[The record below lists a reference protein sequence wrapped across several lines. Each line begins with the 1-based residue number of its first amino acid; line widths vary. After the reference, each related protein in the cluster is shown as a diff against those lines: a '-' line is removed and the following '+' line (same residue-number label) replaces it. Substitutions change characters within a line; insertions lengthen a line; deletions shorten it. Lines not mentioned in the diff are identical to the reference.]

1 MDTNINNPKNESDK
15 VLGINRT
22 LFLVIIILLCVLSLC
37 IGIYAQFF
45 YQYSEIDPFMLGG
58 VATAKAE
65 EEKTRL
71 ASDFDNLFTNE
82 LIGSTDKSVTKTDEA
97 QNLVYT
103 SSTVNEN
110 VDGVYN
116 INAQIPTI
124 NINSDEANA
133 MNEDIT
139 KTFNDEIPKIK
150 GNTELYTV
158 YSVNYIAYLNGDL
171 LSLAIRSSYY
181 EEEGVQTINIKTYNY
196 NLSQNKSVSLS
207 ELMTAKGLTPDNVQI
222 DINNKLETLNEQDAE
237 IGYTSTLRDLN
248 SDIYKIENSN
258 TFLVSNESDI
268 YIIYNYET
276 KKDVLVY

>member
-207 ELMTAKGLTPDNVQI
+207 EVMTAKGLTPDNVQI